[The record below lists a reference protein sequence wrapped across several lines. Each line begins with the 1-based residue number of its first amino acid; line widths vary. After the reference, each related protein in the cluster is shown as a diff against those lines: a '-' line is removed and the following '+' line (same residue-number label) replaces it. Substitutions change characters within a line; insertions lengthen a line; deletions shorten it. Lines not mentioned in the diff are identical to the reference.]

1 MMEDVIPMLPVQ
13 TQLVL
18 THVYVKTDILAQ
30 DYNAVVGCGTVL
42 FNFTITGCVFI
53 LLSLYM

>member
-1 MMEDVIPMLPVQ
+1 MLTVQ

-53 LLSLYM
+53 VIAVHVNIM